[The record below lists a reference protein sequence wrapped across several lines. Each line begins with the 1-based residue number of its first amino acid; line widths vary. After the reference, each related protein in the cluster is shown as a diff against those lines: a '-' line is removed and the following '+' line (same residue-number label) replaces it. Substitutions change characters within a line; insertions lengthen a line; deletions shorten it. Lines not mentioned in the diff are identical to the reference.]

1 MMRRKF
7 VEQYHWMEE
16 DEVLDMTA
24 IAQSSPGPV
33 AVNAAILMGYRLA
46 GGLGALV
53 AAVGTV
59 LPPLFIIAVISVGY
73 EAFRD
78 NVYVSRVLRGMQ
90 AGVAAVV
97 FSVVL
102 RMAWALLKDKKWASL
117 ALMAAALAASVWLK
131 LNVIWI
137 LLCCGAV
144 GVAFHPLDAR
154 ARREKGMTA
163 LLQLFWSFFQV
174 GLFSFGG
181 GYAAMPLIQAQVVDL
196 HGWLNMTEFADII
209 TISQMTPGPIAI
221 NSATFVGMRIA
232 GVAGAL
238 VATVG
243 CVLPSCIVSLLL
255 AKLYLK
261 YRSLDLI
268 HGALGGLRPA
278 VIALIASAG
287 VTILLGALQTSA
299 GGVDWLNAG
308 IFAVGLLILLLR
320 PKTDPILV
328 MVGAGL
334 VGLVGYQWLPL

>member
-1 MMRRKF
+1 MKKDFRFFCKLFTSTFTLSAFTFGGGYVIIPMMRRKF

-59 LPPLFIIAVISVGY
+59 LPPLLIIAVISVGY

-102 RMAWALLKDKKWASL
+102 RMTWALLKDKKWAAL

-137 LLCCGAV
+137 LLFCGAV
-144 GVAFHPLDAR
+144 GVASTLWTR
-154 ARREKGMTA
+154 AR
-163 LLQLFWSFFQV
+163 
-174 GLFSFGG
+174 GG
-181 GYAAMPLIQAQVVDL
+181 KQA
-196 HGWLNMTEFADII
+196 
-209 TISQMTPGPIAI
+209 
-221 NSATFVGMRIA
+221 
-232 GVAGAL
+232 
-238 VATVG
+238 
-243 CVLPSCIVSLLL
+243 
-255 AKLYLK
+255 
-261 YRSLDLI
+261 
-268 HGALGGLRPA
+268 
-278 VIALIASAG
+278 
-287 VTILLGALQTSA
+287 
-299 GGVDWLNAG
+299 
-308 IFAVGLLILLLR
+308 
-320 PKTDPILV
+320 
-328 MVGAGL
+328 
-334 VGLVGYQWLPL
+334 

>member
-1 MMRRKF
+1 MKKDFRFFCKLFTSTFTLSAFTFGGGYVIIPMMRRKF

-59 LPPLFIIAVISVGY
+59 LPPLLIIAVISVGY

-102 RMAWALLKDKKWASL
+102 RMTWALLKDKKWASL
-117 ALMAAALAASVWLK
+117 ALMAAALIASVWLK

-144 GVAFHPLDAR
+144 GVLSTFWTR
-154 ARREKGMTA
+154 AR
-163 LLQLFWSFFQV
+163 
-174 GLFSFGG
+174 GG
-181 GYAAMPLIQAQVVDL
+181 KKA
-196 HGWLNMTEFADII
+196 
-209 TISQMTPGPIAI
+209 
-221 NSATFVGMRIA
+221 
-232 GVAGAL
+232 
-238 VATVG
+238 
-243 CVLPSCIVSLLL
+243 
-255 AKLYLK
+255 
-261 YRSLDLI
+261 
-268 HGALGGLRPA
+268 
-278 VIALIASAG
+278 
-287 VTILLGALQTSA
+287 
-299 GGVDWLNAG
+299 
-308 IFAVGLLILLLR
+308 
-320 PKTDPILV
+320 
-328 MVGAGL
+328 
-334 VGLVGYQWLPL
+334 

>member
-1 MMRRKF
+1 MKKDFRFFCKLFTSTFTLSAFTFGGGYVIIPMMRRKF

-59 LPPLFIIAVISVGY
+59 LPPLLIIAVISVGY

-102 RMAWALLKDKKWASL
+102 RMTWALLKDKQWASL

-137 LLCCGAV
+137 LLFCGAV
-144 GVAFHPLDAR
+144 GVASTLWTR
-154 ARREKGMTA
+154 AR
-163 LLQLFWSFFQV
+163 
-174 GLFSFGG
+174 GG
-181 GYAAMPLIQAQVVDL
+181 KKA
-196 HGWLNMTEFADII
+196 
-209 TISQMTPGPIAI
+209 
-221 NSATFVGMRIA
+221 
-232 GVAGAL
+232 
-238 VATVG
+238 
-243 CVLPSCIVSLLL
+243 
-255 AKLYLK
+255 
-261 YRSLDLI
+261 
-268 HGALGGLRPA
+268 
-278 VIALIASAG
+278 
-287 VTILLGALQTSA
+287 
-299 GGVDWLNAG
+299 
-308 IFAVGLLILLLR
+308 
-320 PKTDPILV
+320 
-328 MVGAGL
+328 
-334 VGLVGYQWLPL
+334 

>member
-1 MMRRKF
+1 MKKDFRFFCKLFTSTFTLSAFTFGGGYVIIPMMRRKF

-102 RMAWALLKDKKWASL
+102 RMAWTLLKDKKWASL
-117 ALMAAALAASVWLK
+117 ALMAAALIASVWLK

-137 LLCCGAV
+137 LLFCGAV
-144 GVAFHPLDAR
+144 GVLSTLWTR
-154 ARREKGMTA
+154 AR
-163 LLQLFWSFFQV
+163 
-174 GLFSFGG
+174 GG
-181 GYAAMPLIQAQVVDL
+181 KKA
-196 HGWLNMTEFADII
+196 
-209 TISQMTPGPIAI
+209 
-221 NSATFVGMRIA
+221 
-232 GVAGAL
+232 
-238 VATVG
+238 
-243 CVLPSCIVSLLL
+243 
-255 AKLYLK
+255 
-261 YRSLDLI
+261 
-268 HGALGGLRPA
+268 
-278 VIALIASAG
+278 
-287 VTILLGALQTSA
+287 
-299 GGVDWLNAG
+299 
-308 IFAVGLLILLLR
+308 
-320 PKTDPILV
+320 
-328 MVGAGL
+328 
-334 VGLVGYQWLPL
+334 